1 MFRGFFLFGICVLY
15 IETILQIYVVFT
27 TVTSTTVF
35 TTSLILIC
43 SSFVISNMTS
53 LVLTLKE
60 RAIRPLTNIVMF
72 CVLHGL
78 QLGLLWR
85 MLYVGINSHNHKI
98 RFIHCGLQTLPFMV
112 IYGSLCLGH
121 TIFTLESVTSLITL
135 FASCIS
141 VALAMTSYT
150 LQHSFCVPHQNKIQ
164 TVHYL
169 RRLFGIFLIT
179 LGTFLLLA
187 SRIGSIILMAST
199 EKLWVLFPIG
209 CHFFILMTIYM
220 TCSEDITWQRRAC
233 TPMNLARFTALSYF
247 NIFDLIESNLRVIQ
261 CKCVAFYTLIL
272 VENIIMA
279 ALWLLYSDMEY
290 VAKLVTVV
298 FIMVLFVS
306 ALISKYSGWCFLS
319 HESETT
325 SISHNSKFEE
335 QDQPSMTDDII
346 HSPCETIVSRVRHH
360 PSVLRVS
367 ASGGSHTT
375 DTFISHKTSS
385 SRNFSNGR
393 GNFSKKNNEIILSPK
408 ALRCHKFPRKLSKRL
423 KRRLLF
429 GQAQSLFHYPKTSTL
444 RSSVSVP
451 ESFCLSSPNAGDV
464 TDDILNIFRS
474 DTRRVRGRQGFK
486 LGFNRSYLS
495 DGARSAD
502 ETTGFGNHTKLHR
515 TDNHHDHR
523 LLKYG
528 DLLHPAVNSLSN
540 MSARN
545 SYDYHFSN
553 STTSQS
559 SYGNTSHDESTTRT
573 VSESTGTNM
582 SLSSDDGVWTS
593 CQKPQFE
600 NLNSLP
606 QTVMDSQKRIQSWLS
621 ETVSIFDLLYEKSA
635 CQDLKPPAKAL
646 CHSKKDDKPK
656 RRHEISYQLKQRV
669 QDSGYM
675 SVDDVRENI
684 TQHDQTTSSS
694 ETELIR
700 NLGDPDQQKAT
711 TESRV
716 PVSIIN
722 NDNPMYSGV
731 KHPVYLIPIT
741 ENDSGLHINSLD
753 KIGQLKQYI
762 YSTEHKDISPQD
774 NSPIIESHFIPIQKH
789 EQYKYGRKKASEDDI
804 VNNSWNYKNILKDST
819 CVAKNEIIRN
829 AFSCPLTVDPTPTG
843 TNSLYNSTERLDA
856 FDHKPVTT
864 IESLV

>member
-1 MFRGFFLFGICVLY
+1 MYRGFFLLGICVLY
-15 IETILQIYVVFT
+15 IETILQIYVIYT
-27 TVTSTTVF
+27 TVTSRIVF
-35 TTSLILIC
+35 TTSLVLIC
-43 SSFVISNMTS
+43 CSFVISNMAS

-60 RAIRPLTNIVMF
+60 RATQPLTNIVMC

-85 MLYVGINSHNHKI
+85 MLCVGINSDSHNHKI

-112 IYGSLCLGH
+112 IYGSLYLSH
-121 TIFTLESVTSLITL
+121 AIFTLESVTSLITL

-141 VALAMTSYT
+141 VALAMTSFT
-150 LQHSFCVPHQNKIQ
+150 LQNSVTHQNKIQ

-187 SRIGSIILMAST
+187 SRIGSIVLMAST

-209 CHFFILMTIYM
+209 CHFFILMTTYM
-220 TCSEDITWQRRAC
+220 ICSEDITWQRRAC
-233 TPMNLARFTALSYF
+233 TPLNLARFTTLSYF

-261 CKCVAFYTLIL
+261 CKYVAFYTLIL

-279 ALWLLYSDMEY
+279 AVWLLYSDMEY

-325 SISHNSKFEE
+325 SNSHNSKFEE
-335 QDQPSMTDDII
+335 QDQPSMSDDIR
-346 HSPCETIVSRVRHH
+346 HSPRETVVSRVRHH
-360 PSVLRVS
+360 SSILRVS

-375 DTFISHKTSS
+375 ETFISRKTSS

-393 GNFSKKNNEIILSPK
+393 GNVSKKNNEIILSPK
-408 ALRCHKFPRKLSKRL
+408 ALRGHKFPRKLSKRL

-429 GQAQSLFHYPKTSTL
+429 GQAQALFHYPKTSTL
-444 RSSVSVP
+444 RSSASVP
-451 ESFCLSSPNAGDV
+451 ESFCVSSPNVGDV

-474 DTRRVRGRQGFK
+474 DTKRVRGRQGFK

-495 DGARSAD
+495 DGARSTD
-502 ETTGFGNHTKLHR
+502 DNTGHTKLHR
-515 TDNHHDHR
+515 TDNYHDHR
-523 LLKYG
+523 LLKYD
-528 DLLHPAVNSLSN
+528 DLLHPAVNSLSK
-540 MSARN
+540 MSASN
-545 SYDYHFSN
+545 SYDYHLSN

-559 SYGNTSHDESTTRT
+559 SYVNTSHDESTTRT
-573 VSESTGTNM
+573 VSDSSGTNM
-582 SLSSDDGVWTS
+582 SLSSDEGVWKS

-606 QTVMDSQKRIQSWLS
+606 QTVMDSQKRIQNWLS

-635 CQDLKPPAKAL
+635 CQDLKPPAKTL
-646 CHSKKDDKPK
+646 CPSKKHDQPK
-656 RRHEISYQLKQRV
+656 RRHEINNQLKQRV

-684 TQHDQTTSSS
+684 IQHDQTTSSS

-700 NLGDPDQQKAT
+700 NFGDPDQRKQNAT
-711 TESRV
+711 TDARV
-716 PVSIIN
+716 PVSTIS
-722 NDNPMYSGV
+722 NDSPMYSDV
-731 KHPVYLIPIT
+731 KHPIYLIPTT

-753 KIGQLKQYI
+753 KISQLKQYI
-762 YSTEHKDISPQD
+762 YSTEHKDISTQD
-774 NSPIIESHFIPIQKH
+774 NSPIIERHFIPIQKH
-789 EQYKYGRKKASEDDI
+789 EQYKHWRNKASEEDAVI
-804 VNNSWNYKNILKDST
+804 NSRNYKNILKDSSS
-819 CVAKNEIIRN
+819 VARNEIIRN